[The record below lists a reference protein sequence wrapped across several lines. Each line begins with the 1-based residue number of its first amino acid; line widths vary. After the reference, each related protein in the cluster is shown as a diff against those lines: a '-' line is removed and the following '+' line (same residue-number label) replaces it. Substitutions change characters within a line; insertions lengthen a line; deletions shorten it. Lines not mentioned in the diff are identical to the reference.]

1 MKVTPEP
8 GQVLPLARPWSCD
21 PAATTMVPGQPS
33 ASSAEVLRTLSSVP
47 RSLVQRSV
55 RTSRFRSATGH
66 HSLYQAGER
75 RKSRVPFGRCPALDF
90 HHSPAVRPSK
100 NRSPRR
106 SSPTSWVAD
115 RELRSLQEGP
125 RRLDRGEED
134 RENPFGQTSSRYA
147 ASGLG
152 PPGRFFFPGYQIMPS
167 VRQEGAQDTRKFLLK
182 VSLLLLEEVLAD
194 WEG

>member
-1 MKVTPEP
+1 M
-8 GQVLPLARPWSCD
+8 
-21 PAATTMVPGQPS
+21 PGQPS
-33 ASSAEVLRTLSSVP
+33 AYRP
-47 RSLVQRSV
+47 RCCARSV
-55 RTSRFRSATGH
+55 AYPGASFKGQCGRPGLGRRPVIIHCTRLGSGESQGSPSAGARPLTSTTPQRCVHQKTGR
-66 HSLYQAGER
+66 LAGPHPLR
-75 RKSRVPFGRCPALDF
+75 GP
-90 HHSPAVRPSK
+90 
-100 NRSPRR
+100 
-106 SSPTSWVAD
+106 D

-125 RRLDRGEED
+125 RRLNRGEED

-167 VRQEGAQDTRKFLLK
+167 VRQEGAQDTGKFLLK